1 MATPATT
8 AQPILVPHD
17 RLTARGPGAATSVMR
32 FLRRKPLGAFGAAM
46 VLFVVVCAV
55 FAPQI
60 APYHFDKH
68 DFLHR
73 LKPPL
78 TVGHLLGTDDQGR
91 DILSRIVY
99 GARVSAFV
107 GFGSVLIATLVAG
120 TIGVVSGY
128 VGGKLDTL
136 VQRLVDIWIAFPAL
150 ILLITITAIFG
161 TPTSVHTIGAGPL
174 KLSFEPSQLRAGQ
187 IIFALGLIFTGGS
200 SRVIRS
206 AVISVRSNQYIE
218 GARTVGAGNLRI
230 LWRYIVPN
238 VMPTLIILASVQ
250 LGAAILLETS
260 LGFLGFGIPPPV
272 PSWGSMLAGVAQREI
287 RRDPWL
293 SVWPG
298 AAIALTV
305 FGFNMLG
312 DALRDVLDPRL
323 RGAR

>member
-1 MATPATT
+1 LSLTATT
-8 AQPILVPHD
+8 SESVFTPYD
-17 RLTARGPGAATSVMR
+17 RLASRGPGAGANVLR

-46 VLFVVVCAV
+46 VLLVIACAL

-73 LKPPL
+73 LKPPI
-78 TVGHLLGTDDQGR
+78 TAGHLLGTDDQGR
-91 DILSRIVY
+91 DILSRVIY

-128 VGGKLDTL
+128 AGGKLDTL

-161 TPTSVHTIGAGPL
+161 TPTSVHTFGAGPL
-174 KLSFEPSQLRAGQ
+174 KISLDPSQLRAAQ

-206 AVISVRSNQYIE
+206 AVISVRGNQYIE
-218 GARTVGAGNLRI
+218 GARTVGSGNLRI
-230 LWRYIVPN
+230 LLHYIVPN

-272 PSWGSMLAGVAQREI
+272 PSWGSMLAGVAQHQI
-287 RRDPWL
+287 RQDPWL

-298 AAIALTV
+298 VAIALTV